1 MVLKIIIL
9 GALQGLTEFF
19 PVSSSGH
26 LVIAQHFLNI
36 TKDVVFLDLF
46 LHIGTVLALLTFFR
60 KDILLALKNPKMLG
74 YIAVV
79 TLITGVIGITF
90 KKTFES
96 LFNSAHDTAI
106 QFLINGA
113 ILLLVPLFKEKQ
125 KHPGIA
131 ESVVMGVAQ
140 GTAIIPAISRS
151 GLTIVSLLAMGVNK
165 EEAFRFSFVS
175 SIPAIMGAFLLEA
188 KDMNFSASFKAWD
201 LSAGLATSYLFGMLA
216 LFSLDKIIHN
226 KKFHL
231 FGYYCVLL
239 AIILLFFFKI

>member
-1 MVLKIIIL
+1 MVFKIIIL

-36 TKDVVFLDLF
+36 TKDAVFLDVF

-60 KDILLALKNPKMLG
+60 KDILLALKNPKMIG
-74 YIAVV
+74 YIAIV
-79 TLITGVIGITF
+79 TLVTGVIGITF

-113 ILLLVPLFKEKQ
+113 ILLLVPLFKERQ
-125 KHPGIA
+125 KHPGMA

-151 GLTIVSLLAMGVNK
+151 GLTITSLLAMGVNK
-165 EEAFRFSFVS
+165 EEAFRFSFIA
-175 SIPAIMGAFLLEA
+175 SIPAIIGAFLLEA
-188 KDMNFSASFKAWD
+188 KDIAFTSSYSPIL
-201 LSAGLATSYLFGMLA
+201 LSTGLAASYLFGMLA
-216 LFSLDKIIHN
+216 LFGLNKIIHN
-226 KKFHL
+226 NKFHL
-231 FGYYCVLL
+231 FGYYCVFL
-239 AIILLFFFKI
+239 AIILLFFLKI